1 MWVQA
6 GPSGAT
12 RNWQLLH
19 MGRRHMLE
27 KVTAIGGTGAFV
39 RHNTHVTFMFQR
51 FLQILQIQNSKAQL
65 VLQISVHHEI

>member
-1 MWVQA
+1 
-6 GPSGAT
+6 
-12 RNWQLLH
+12 
-19 MGRRHMLE
+19 MGRRHTLE